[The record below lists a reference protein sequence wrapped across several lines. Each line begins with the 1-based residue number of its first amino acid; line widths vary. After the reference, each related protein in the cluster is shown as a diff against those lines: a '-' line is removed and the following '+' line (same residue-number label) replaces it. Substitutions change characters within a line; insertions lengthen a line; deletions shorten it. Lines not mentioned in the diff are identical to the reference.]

1 MIRRDS
7 PFVMSQ
13 VIASLGK
20 TALLERLAARGHG
33 SIGMP
38 DIKLL
43 WCLSDEPINVQQAAQ
58 MMGTT
63 KQFAARTVAALKV
76 AGLVR
81 VTADE
86 TDKRAI
92 AIRASRDGAR
102 LLAIIAQEKCAIE
115 QSWRDMLG
123 AAGYDRLTEAMA
135 RLVDGIAK

>member
-1 MIRRDS
+1 MIERDS

-13 VIASLGK
+13 AIATLGK
-20 TALLERLAARGHG
+20 SVLLERLAARGHG
-33 SIGMP
+33 GIGMP

-63 KQFAARTVAALKV
+63 KQFAARTVAALKA

-81 VTADE
+81 VAADE
-86 TDKRAI
+86 ADKRAI
-92 AIRASRDGAR
+92 AIRASREGAK
-102 LLAIIAQEKCAIE
+102 LLAVIEQEKDAIE
-115 QSWRDMLG
+115 RNWRDLLG
-123 AAGYDRLTEAMA
+123 SAGYDRLTEAMA